1 MKLSLLFIYFC
12 FCSISIFAQQSPTK
26 AIPAGVVKKEQ
37 PIVPT
42 KLLKK
47 QLESAFK
54 RKKYKLVLPIA
65 DTLLKRNPKDE
76 STYMTKVQSQIMLK
90 MDKPVIADLKK
101 WFKNKDSAATIIA
114 IIPSQYN
121 FFKLK
126 RNSAIYYSSAI
137 ALAPKNGL
145 PYLFKAAELADV
157 GKPDEAFTTAQK
169 GYNMLNEK
177 YKKSVVNLYAI
188 VLFNINK
195 KPEAYKLL
203 EDEIEDGNK
212 SYDIVKDYFAFY
224 YKDKRFQDGVDKA
237 TQYIQKDSA
246 AMYFGERALLYNDM
260 GNTEK
265 ACEDAQI
272 LKNKF
277 ETGDYWSKQFSCP
290 QIMAD
295 VKPTADRTYIYSV
308 MFNGNEYDFR
318 VSNPMVDMDNGI
330 SFKYKLTGDVG
341 KDGIVNMSKEA
352 VTTAHSQMNK
362 FGRATENLTDKTSVW
377 VSSEVY
383 NELKTNG
390 SSMINANDWTGAL
403 EFSVVDQAGDNFY
416 EVRIDGEIKYI
427 KCIKVEAK
435 DGEQL
440 WINDDPKNP
449 LILKMKVDFG
459 IELKQVL

>member
-1 MKLSLLFIYFC
+1 M
-12 FCSISIFAQQSPTK
+12 
-26 AIPAGVVKKEQ
+26 
-37 PIVPT
+37 
-42 KLLKK
+42 
-47 QLESAFK
+47 
-54 RKKYKLVLPIA
+54 
-65 DTLLKRNPKDE
+65 
-76 STYMTKVQSQIMLK
+76 
-90 MDKPVIADLKK
+90 
-101 WFKNKDSAATIIA
+101 
-114 IIPSQYN
+114 
-121 FFKLK
+121 
-126 RNSAIYYSSAI
+126 
-137 ALAPKNGL
+137 
-145 PYLFKAAELADV
+145 
-157 GKPDEAFTTAQK
+157 
-169 GYNMLNEK
+169 
-177 YKKSVVNLYAI
+177 YAI

-203 EDEIEDGNK
+203 EDEIEAGNN

-246 AMYFGERALLYNDM
+246 AMYFGERALLYNDI

-277 ETGDYWSKQFSCP
+277 EAGDYWSKQFSCP

-416 EVRIDGEIKYI
+416 EVRVDGEIKYI